1 MKRLLTLLFCLLSAP
16 LFADSATLRTYFEGQ
31 QDPEV
36 KTFPLA
42 AAEDGAQRLT
52 IPVAE
57 LDPKAQYYEVQADFA
72 TAKTGDDGYWIQSR
86 GVYGT
91 FHEQDGGFTSNAML
105 PIFGMKTPERT
116 FLAVTRGMKLEYTFV
131 VLARGGVYSVFQR
144 FDPAKRGYAPYEDV
158 VVDFYTLTGDDT
170 NYSGMGRFYRNLR
183 LKNKEIRPL
192 KERIASGENPWLAY
206 LCDAM
211 TVRITHASKP
221 WLPKERVDYTPE
233 NEPEV
238 RCILSFEDAKNVV
251 LKLKEAGVEKAAICT
266 AGWQSGGYDG
276 RCPQVFPVE
285 PAAGGEEALKD
296 YIRYVKSLGFQIDGH
311 SNYTDCYTCSK
322 LWTPDIACQKP
333 DGTLWFNG
341 VWAGGNAYNLCPRN
355 AWETFFCEDMDR
367 IGTLGFD
374 GAHYIDVFSAIPPYY
389 CSNPKHPCNRKEAA
403 FYQRKMLEKA
413 REVNHGTGSECGEE
427 HCLDLLDYINYVS
440 RFMLVFYGP
449 DRQPPK
455 MVDGI
460 VPLWEIVYHGTV
472 LANTDKF
479 LQNELD
485 QKKWLKLVEFG
496 GRPIFY
502 SPNDTQAIADSYR
515 AFKPLAY
522 LQKEFMESHEYLKP
536 GVARVVYSDGSEII
550 VNYTDAEF
558 TWKDRPVKAMS
569 YELYPGNPKVGEDF

>member
-1 MKRLLTLLFCLLSAP
+1 MLFFVTCLS
-16 LFADSATLRTYFEGQ
+16 
-31 QDPEV
+31 
-36 KTFPLA
+36 
-42 AAEDGAQRLT
+42 
-52 IPVAE
+52 
-57 LDPKAQYYEVQADFA
+57 
-72 TAKTGDDGYWIQSR
+72 
-86 GVYGT
+86 
-91 FHEQDGGFTSNAML
+91 H
-105 PIFGMKTPERT
+105 
-116 FLAVTRGMKLEYTFV
+116 
-131 VLARGGVYSVFQR
+131 
-144 FDPAKRGYAPYEDV
+144 
-158 VVDFYTLTGDDT
+158 
-170 NYSGMGRFYRNLR
+170 
-183 LKNKEIRPL
+183 
-192 KERIASGENPWLAY
+192 
-206 LCDAM
+206 
-211 TVRITHASKP
+211 
-221 WLPKERVDYTPE
+221 
-233 NEPEV
+233 
-238 RCILSFEDAKNVV
+238 
-251 LKLKEAGVEKAAICT
+251 
-266 AGWQSGGYDG
+266 
-276 RCPQVFPVE
+276 
-285 PAAGGEEALKD
+285 
-296 YIRYVKSLGFQIDGH
+296 
-311 SNYTDCYTCSK
+311 TCSR

-389 CSNPKHPCNRKEAA
+389 CSNPKHPCNRKEGA

-485 QKKWLKLVEFG
+485 QKKWLMLVEFG

-502 SPNDTQAIADSYR
+502 SPNNTQAIADSYR

-550 VNYTDAEF
+550 VNYTDSEF

-569 YELYPGNPKVGEDF
+569 YELYPSSPKVGEDF